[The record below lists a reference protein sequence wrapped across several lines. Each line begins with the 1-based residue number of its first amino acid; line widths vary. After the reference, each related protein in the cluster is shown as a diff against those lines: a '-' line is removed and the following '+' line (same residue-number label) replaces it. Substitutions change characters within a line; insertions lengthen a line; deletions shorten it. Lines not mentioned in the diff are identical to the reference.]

1 MQQLGIK
8 TARTCG
14 VYGSRDSS
22 ASAALKQVK
31 KSKMDKQAVKDLTY
45 GGISELM
52 RNPNYYYFSSVGSAY
67 SHWTE
72 AGKQALYEYMELMA
86 FKFHES
92 EQESLNQRAKELVI
106 KGLKGEC

>member
-1 MQQLGIK
+1 
-8 TARTCG
+8 
-14 VYGSRDSS
+14 
-22 ASAALKQVK
+22 
-31 KSKMDKQAVKDLTY
+31 MDKQAVKDITY

-72 AGKQALYEYMELMA
+72 DGKQALHEYMELMA